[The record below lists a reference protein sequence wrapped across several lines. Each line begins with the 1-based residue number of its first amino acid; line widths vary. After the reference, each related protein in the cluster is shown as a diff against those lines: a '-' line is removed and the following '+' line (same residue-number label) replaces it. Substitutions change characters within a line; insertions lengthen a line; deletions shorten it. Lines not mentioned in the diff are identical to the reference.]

1 MAHPWHSVSHSQ
13 HFATTFG
20 AHMGVDAMNAGTLLL
35 LMAVGLV
42 LYLAA
47 TGKLITVWDTLFK
60 GGKAA

>member
-1 MAHPWHSVSHSQ
+1 MAHPWHSGSDFD
-13 HFATTFG
+13 HFAATFG
-20 AHMGVDAMNAGTLLL
+20 AHMGVVKMNAGTLLL